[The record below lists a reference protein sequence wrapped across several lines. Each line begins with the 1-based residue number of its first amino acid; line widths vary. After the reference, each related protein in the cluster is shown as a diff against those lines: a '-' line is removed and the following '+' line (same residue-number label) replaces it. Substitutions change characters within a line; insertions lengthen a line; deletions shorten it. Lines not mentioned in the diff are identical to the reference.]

1 MIPLTPFG
9 IVFVVASVMIIL
21 LAPRRWVPVALLIGV
36 CYMVLNQG
44 VQVGPFHFF
53 AIRVLILAGLVRAM
67 IRGERPASSLHRMDW
82 LMIAWAA
89 WALISSIFHDDP
101 AASFVFNLGLAFN
114 ACGVYFLLRTFLQSA
129 EDVVWLC
136 RIVAVL
142 LAPVA
147 VEMIHEQVTAYNL
160 FSLLGGVP
168 ASPTIRE
175 GRLRAQ
181 GPFAHAILAGTVG
194 AVCLPLMI
202 ALWQKYR
209 KAAVLGSAMC
219 LAMVITSASSG
230 PLLSS
235 IVAIIALMMFPLRR
249 RMRIVRW
256 VAVLGYVALDLA
268 MKAPAYYLMARI
280 DLAGGSTGWHRA
292 ALIESSIRHLDEWW
306 LGGTD
311 YTRHWMPTGV
321 SWNANHT
328 DITNHYLHLG
338 VLGGL
343 PLLVLFVAIL
353 WAGFAY
359 VGWFQG
365 ESRNMQRDSA
375 FFVWGLGASLFA
387 HAATSLSVAYFDQ
400 SFVFLYL
407 TLAAIGA
414 AYAGAATAPQ
424 QAPADAERVRPGK
437 ARARIRVGMR
447 GQSDPRRFGDGA

>member
-1 MIPLTPFG
+1 
-9 IVFVVASVMIIL
+9 
-21 LAPRRWVPVALLIGV
+21 
-36 CYMVLNQG
+36 MVLNQG
-44 VQVGPFHFF
+44 VKVGPFHFF
-53 AIRVLILAGLVRAM
+53 AIRVLILAGLVRA
-67 IRGERPASSLHRMDW
+67 ILKGERPATALHRMDW
-82 LMIAWAA
+82 LMIAWAV
-89 WALISSIFHDDP
+89 WALLSSLFHDHP
-101 AASFVFNLGLAFN
+101 SESFVFNLGLAFN

-147 VEMIHEQVTAYNL
+147 LEMIHEQVTGYNL

-168 ASPTIRE
+168 EHPSIRE

-181 GPFAHAILAGTVG
+181 GPFAHAILAGTAG

-202 ALWQKYR
+202 ALWRKYR
-209 KAAVLGSAMC
+209 ASAAVGSIAC
-219 LAMVITSASSG
+219 LAMVVTSASSG

-235 IVAIIALMMFPLRR
+235 IVAIIALMMFPVRR
-249 RMRIVRW
+249 YMRAVRW
-256 VAVLGYVALDLA
+256 VALLGYVALDLV

-292 ALIESSIRHLDEWW
+292 ALIESSIHHIREWW

-328 DITNHYLHLG
+328 DITNYYLHLG

-343 PLLVLFVAIL
+343 PLLALFVAIL
-353 WAGFAY
+353 WTGFAY
-359 VGWFQG
+359 VGWFQRTSHG
-365 ESRNMQRDSA
+365 IQGDSA

-387 HAATSLSVAYFDQ
+387 HAATSLSVSYFDQ

-407 TLAAIGA
+407 TLAAIGT
-414 AYAGAATAPQ
+414 AYAGAATAQ
-424 QAPADAERVRPGK
+424 QQGPAVAKPVGQKRV
-437 ARARIRVGMR
+437 RARIRVEIGR
-447 GQSDPRRFGDGA
+447 QGSTQPRSRDGA